1 MKLSNRLQKMADF
14 IPKNSIVG
22 DIGCDHGY
30 IPIYLIENNISK
42 KVIAVDISENS
53 LEKTVEFVKANNYEN
68 KIDIRLSDG
77 LDKILAFEIDTV
89 VIGGMGG
96 LLIRDILDKDRK
108 KTNTITHFILQP
120 NIATDELRKY
130 LYGNNFE
137 IIDEALVKEGNKY
150 YEIIYAKK
158 GKDYVEKEIYY
169 EIGKKLIE
177 NQDPLLKEFI
187 EFKINTLEEILNE
200 LENVESEKS
209 LERKQELEENLLE
222 LKEVIKEI
230 ESN

>member
-14 IPKNSIVG
+14 VPENSIVG

-42 KVIAVDISENS
+42 KAIAIDISENS
-53 LEKTVEFVKANNYEN
+53 LEKTIEFVKTNNYE
-68 KIDIRLSDG
+68 KDIDIRLGDG
-77 LDKILAFEIDTV
+77 LDKILPFEIDTV

-120 NIATDELRKY
+120 NIAVNELRKY
-130 LYGNNFE
+130 LYENNFE
-137 IIDEALVKEGNKY
+137 IIDEALVKEGNKF

-158 GKDYVEKEIYY
+158 GKAYIEKEIYY
-169 EIGKKLIE
+169 EIGQKLIE

-187 EFKINTLEEILNE
+187 EFKIKIIKEILNE
-200 LENVESEKS
+200 LENVETEKT
-209 LERKQELEENLLE
+209 LNRKEELESELLQ
-222 LKEVIKEI
+222 LKEVVKEV
-230 ESN
+230 EGN